1 MAIEVVIASGGIDK
15 LEIYRGL
22 NVPEVW
28 FWQGDRFTIYQ
39 LVDTRYVQVNRTQ
52 LLPDLDLNLLVQ
64 YIRPEAEPQMVR
76 AYRQTLQQL

>member
-15 LEIYRGL
+15 LEIHRGL

-39 LVDTRYVQVNRTQ
+39 LVDTRYVQVDRTQ
-52 LLPDLDLNLLVQ
+52 LLPDLDLN
-64 YIRPEAEPQMVR
+64 
-76 AYRQTLQQL
+76 